1 MIKSN
6 FYISM
11 LSILIISMSLSG
23 KAYSEDLGQ
32 RVLPEKAFPIRL
44 SNRDIN
50 RVVCPGEIKD
60 ISYSQ
65 EKKVI
70 VKVVDN
76 NAYIKFQITKNPDF
90 GYEEDEELI
99 YSETATEFYITC
111 DGNVYTIIAE
121 PVDISAQTVRL
132 SGGRKKNIKK
142 NLAMFKGMAFE
153 HKAVELIQ
161 AAYTENIPESF
172 SIEKINKQ
180 ITMSDFNLTLIR
192 KVSIDGEGL
201 MVKEFLVS
209 LKGREDE
216 FERLDLEEK
225 DFLKSNI
232 TRNPLAVSIYPLV
245 IQSGQR
251 ARVFIVERT
260 DGVL

>member
-1 MIKSN
+1 MIKAE

-11 LSILIISMSLSG
+11 LSILIVSMFISD
-23 KAYSEDLGQ
+23 KVYSEDLRQ
-32 RVLPEKAFPIRL
+32 QVFPEKAFSIRL

-50 RVVCPGEIKD
+50 RLVCPGEIKD
-60 ISYSQ
+60 VSYSQ

-76 NAYIKFQITKNPDF
+76 NAYIKFQITKNPAF
-90 GYEEDEELI
+90 GYETEEEFI
-99 YSETATEFYITC
+99 YSDTATEFYITC
-111 DGNVYTIIAE
+111 DNNVYTIIAE
-121 PVDISAQTVRL
+121 PDNIAAQTVRL

-142 NLAMFKGMAFE
+142 NLSMFKGMAFE
-153 HKAVELIQ
+153 QKAVELIQ
-161 AAYTENIPESF
+161 AAYTENFPESF
-172 SIEKINKQ
+172 SIEKVNKQ
-180 ITMSDFNLTLIR
+180 ISISDFNLTLIR
-192 KVSIDGEGL
+192 NVSVDGEGF

-209 LKGREDE
+209 LKGKDDE
-216 FERLDLEEK
+216 FERRELEEK
-225 DFLKSNI
+225 DFLKSNV